1 MTRKKKNIPFV
12 LKQKAETIKK
22 EAEELDIPE
31 DNVTEPVMKAGN
43 KLKEYAE
50 TADND
55 RDNIATALKRTKT
68 AGAASK
74 RARDKIDE
82 VRKKLLALLKEIDE
96 FGVVNN
102 TRVNQLNNSVNKQT
116 STLTDIE
123 RDVKNVEQTRT
134 VVNQKITSLTLDLT
148 KLKAA
153 KKALEENYEKLPK
166 VCTRQTPRTEQ

>member
-1 MTRKKKNIPFV
+1 M
-12 LKQKAETIKK
+12 IKK

-50 TADND
+50 VADNE

-82 VRKKLLALLKEIDE
+82 VRQKLLALLKEIDE

-102 TRVNQLNNSVNKQT
+102 SRVNQLDNLVNKQT
-116 STLTDIE
+116 STLKDIE

-134 VVNQKITSLTLDLT
+134 VVDQKITSLTLDLT

-153 KKALEENYEKLPK
+153 KEALEENYEKLPK
-166 VCTRQTPRTEQ
+166 VCTRQTPKTEQ

>member
-1 MTRKKKNIPFV
+1 M
-12 LKQKAETIKK
+12 IKK

-50 TADND
+50 VADNE

-82 VRKKLLALLKEIDE
+82 VRQKLLALLKEIDE

-102 TRVNQLNNSVNKQT
+102 TRVNQLDNLVNKQT
-116 STLTDIE
+116 STLKDIE

-134 VVNQKITSLTLDLT
+134 VVDQKITSLTLDLT

-166 VCTRQTPRTEQ
+166 VCTRQTPKTEQ

>member
-1 MTRKKKNIPFV
+1 M
-12 LKQKAETIKK
+12 IKK

-50 TADND
+50 VADNE

-82 VRKKLLALLKEIDE
+82 VRQKLLALLKEIDE

-102 TRVNQLNNSVNKQT
+102 TRVNQLDNLVNKQT
-116 STLTDIE
+116 STLKDIE
-123 RDVKNVEQTRT
+123 RDIKNVEQTRT
-134 VVNQKITSLTLDLT
+134 VVDQKITSLTLDLT

-166 VCTRQTPRTEQ
+166 VCTRQTPKTEQ

>member
-1 MTRKKKNIPFV
+1 M
-12 LKQKAETIKK
+12 IKK

-50 TADND
+50 VADNE

-82 VRKKLLALLKEIDE
+82 VRQKLLALLKEIDE

-102 TRVNQLNNSVNKQT
+102 TRVNQLDNLVNKQT
-116 STLTDIE
+116 STLKDIE

-134 VVNQKITSLTLDLT
+134 VVDQKITSLTLDLT

-166 VCTRQTPRTEQ
+166 VCTRQTPKPEQ

>member
-1 MTRKKKNIPFV
+1 M
-12 LKQKAETIKK
+12 IKK

-31 DNVTEPVMKAGN
+31 DNVTEPVMKAGI

-50 TADND
+50 VADNE

-68 AGAASK
+68 DGAASK

-82 VRKKLLALLKEIDE
+82 VRQKLLALLKEIDE
-96 FGVVNN
+96 FGVVND
-102 TRVNQLNNSVNKQT
+102 TRVNQLDNLVNKQT
-116 STLTDIE
+116 STLKDIE

-134 VVNQKITSLTLDLT
+134 VVDQKITSLTLDLT

-153 KKALEENYEKLPK
+153 KEALEEKLWKNFLKFVP
-166 VCTRQTPRTEQ
+166 RQTPKTEQ

>member
-1 MTRKKKNIPFV
+1 M
-12 LKQKAETIKK
+12 IKK

-43 KLKEYAE
+43 NLKEYAE
-50 TADND
+50 VADNE

-82 VRKKLLALLKEIDE
+82 VRQKLLALLKEIDE

-102 TRVNQLNNSVNKQT
+102 SRVNQLDNLVNKQT
-116 STLTDIE
+116 STLKDIE

-134 VVNQKITSLTLDLT
+134 VVDQKITSLTLDLT

-166 VCTRQTPRTEQ
+166 VCTRQTPKTEQ

>member
-1 MTRKKKNIPFV
+1 M
-12 LKQKAETIKK
+12 IKK
-22 EAEELDIPE
+22 EAEELDIPK
-31 DNVTEPVMKAGN
+31 DNITEPVMKAGN

-50 TADND
+50 VADNE
-55 RDNIATALKRTKT
+55 RDNIANALKRTKT

-82 VRKKLLALLKEIDE
+82 VRQKLLALLKEIDE

-102 TRVNQLNNSVNKQT
+102 TRVNQMDNLVNKQT
-116 STLTDIE
+116 STLNDIE

-134 VVNQKITSLTLDLT
+134 VVDQKITSLTLDLT

-166 VCTRQTPRTEQ
+166 VCTRQTPKTEQ

>member
-1 MTRKKKNIPFV
+1 M
-12 LKQKAETIKK
+12 IKK

-50 TADND
+50 VADNE

-82 VRKKLLALLKEIDE
+82 VRQKLLALLKEIDE

-102 TRVNQLNNSVNKQT
+102 TRVNQLDNLVNNQT
-116 STLTDIE
+116 STLKDIE

-134 VVNQKITSLTLDLT
+134 VVDQKIISLTLDLT

-166 VCTRQTPRTEQ
+166 VCTRQTPKTEQ

>member
-1 MTRKKKNIPFV
+1 M
-12 LKQKAETIKK
+12 IKK

-50 TADND
+50 VADNE

-82 VRKKLLALLKEIDE
+82 VRQKLLALLKEIDE

-102 TRVNQLNNSVNKQT
+102 SRVNQLDNLVNKQT
-116 STLTDIE
+116 STLIDIE

-134 VVNQKITSLTLDLT
+134 VVDQKITSLTLDLT
-148 KLKAA
+148 KLKAC
-153 KKALEENYEKLPK
+153 LLYTSPS
-166 VCTRQTPRTEQ
+166 PRDA

>member
-1 MTRKKKNIPFV
+1 MV
-12 LKQKAETIKK
+12 KK

-43 KLKEYAE
+43 KLKKYAE
-50 TADND
+50 IADNEK
-55 RDNIATALKRTKT
+55 DNIATALKRTKT

-82 VRKKLLALLKEIDE
+82 VRQKLLALLKEIDE

-102 TRVNQLNNSVNKQT
+102 TRVNQMDNLLNSHT
-116 STLTDIE
+116 SALNDIE
-123 RDVKNVEQTRT
+123 RDVKNVEKTRT
-134 VVNQKITSLTLDLT
+134 VVNEKIISLTLDLT

-166 VCTRQTPRTEQ
+166 VCPRVTPPPEIP

>member
-1 MTRKKKNIPFV
+1 M
-12 LKQKAETIKK
+12 IKK

-50 TADND
+50 VADNE

-82 VRKKLLALLKEIDE
+82 VRQKLLALLKEIDE

-102 TRVNQLNNSVNKQT
+102 TRVNRMDNLVNNLT
-116 STLTDIE
+116 STLNDIE

-134 VVNQKITSLTLDLT
+134 VVDQKITSLTLDLT

-166 VCTRQTPRTEQ
+166 VCPRQTPPPEQ

>member
-1 MTRKKKNIPFV
+1 MV
-12 LKQKAETIKK
+12 KK

-43 KLKEYAE
+43 KLQKYAE
-50 TADND
+50 IADNEK
-55 RDNIATALKRTKT
+55 DNIATALKRTKT

-82 VRKKLLALLKEIDE
+82 VRQKLLALLKEIDE

-102 TRVNQLNNSVNKQT
+102 TRVNQMDNLLNSHTRALN
-116 STLTDIE
+116 DIE
-123 RDVKNVEQTRT
+123 RDVKNVEKTRT
-134 VVNQKITSLTLDLT
+134 VVNEKIISLTLDLT

-166 VCTRQTPRTEQ
+166 VCPRVTPPPEIP

>member
-1 MTRKKKNIPFV
+1 M
-12 LKQKAETIKK
+12 IKK

-50 TADND
+50 VADNE

-82 VRKKLLALLKEIDE
+82 VRQKLLALLKEIDE

-102 TRVNQLNNSVNKQT
+102 TRVNQLDNSVNKQT
-116 STLTDIE
+116 STLKDIE

-134 VVNQKITSLTLDLT
+134 VVDRKITSLTLDLT

-166 VCTRQTPRTEQ
+166 VCTRQTPKTEQ